1 MKNRRNNLRKRGLA
15 LFLVLAMC
23 FGMLQ
28 ITAFA
33 DEYEQNDDSG
43 LDVQIVTVDH
53 SNDTR
58 DSDSNR
64 SETST
69 EESDPAGEPSEDAD
83 AEESEPSESE
93 TNDGAVNTGDL
104 EDYQTPETPSAP
116 EAPAQPDQG
125 SENDEFDL
133 TQTDRKDQSEG
144 VEVEIGPVTP
154 ETSANPSE
162 SDNQQT
168 GASDENL
175 PSQPEG
181 DQKENSGTPDP
192 SEPSAVT
199 PEDKNWDVF
208 YDKDSDTYRL
218 TFNIKGDAQGDQT
231 IDLTYALHLLNEY
244 AKDIENVE
252 KPEEPMP
259 AVSAEEMERYNAEKA
274 AFDDFYANEI
284 IPFIRDFAADQAFID
299 SHTVEEIV
307 AEYNYWGADIQV
319 PQKPGGSV
327 DKNSPEYQNY
337 LKALEDYNRQ
347 KEANVLQPGDIR
359 KFEIFLKSD
368 SNHIYKYKDGS
379 FTLATPDWTK
389 FPDYSPDP
397 NGNTG
402 FDGQTLPS
410 SPDHVDKADYHLT
423 LRCDPIQ
430 DLLKELG
437 VGSYEAFNG
446 ILSYQETAV
455 KNYLEEKYHK
465 GSYQA
470 NMEQYLLSYY
480 SKDGVTYASID
491 ELVHKNEDAQRELT
505 KTITSGNKWFTI
517 DQEEF
522 VIDAHLEDVQ
532 YNKFYQSLFSFAYG
546 DEADEV
552 LKNGGDSWTDNGYE
566 KALYYYMAH
575 KEVWKETDE
584 YFQQLLDKGIS
595 KESAV
600 LSFLMAVNIDGVM
613 TGNDW
618 QDTLWSWHN
627 TIELEQMD
635 GELKLTKADTDGNTI
650 TTDEAKF
657 QLWRIDKKVTVND
670 DGTETEVPVK
680 MYCTYDKETNSYTFT
695 NVESVLETSGGKLD
709 VLYTLLKDTVYYL
722 QETEAPEGYEKDP
735 RVYVIMDEELCGK
748 TMQECIDE
756 NNQFLTP
763 EEAANQAYAYLGSIS
778 DEKPLEIVFVNAKVQ
793 TPPTP
798 PTPPTPEE
806 PDTPDG
812 DDDDDDD
819 DDTPSNPSEPT
830 PEEPAYN
837 VPEEPTPL
845 APAPEEEVFDEDV
858 PLAEIPVEEEVEI
871 PEEDV
876 PLAEVPQTGDIS
888 AMWYVMSIL
897 SACGLASILAL
908 TGRKKEQE
916 D

>member
-1 MKNRRNNLRKRGLA
+1 MKNRRDNLRKRGLA

-23 FGMLQ
+23 IGMLQ

-208 YDKDSDTYRL
+208 YDKDSDTYQL
-218 TFNIKGDAQGDQT
+218 TFNIKEDAVGDQT
-231 IDLTYALHLLNEY
+231 IDLTYALKLLNDY
-244 AKDIENVE
+244 AETERESEAYQKTQTYNDVKKLLDTINRKGWTEEHTMQQVVDEVNYYIDCGYILGDKLDISQ
-252 KPEEPMP
+252 MP
-259 AVSAEEMERYNAEKA
+259 
-274 AFDDFYANEI
+274 D
-284 IPFIRDFAADQAFID
+284 
-299 SHTVEEIV
+299 
-307 AEYNYWGADIQV
+307 
-319 PQKPGGSV
+319 GSEV
-327 DKNSPEYQNY
+327 YDKLRVN
-337 LKALEDYNRQ
+337 
-347 KEANVLQPGDIR
+347 ANVLEPGDIR
-359 KFEIFLKSD
+359 KFEIFITSD
-368 SNHIYKYKDGS
+368 SGHTYKYKDGS
-379 FTLATPDWTK
+379 FVLATPDMTK
-389 FPDYSPDP
+389 VPDNEITGDLVE
-397 NGNTG
+397 G
-402 FDGQTLPS
+402 FDGQNI
-410 SPDHVDKADYHLT
+410 PDRYLAA
-423 LRCDPIQ
+423 PIQ
-430 DLLKELG
+430 TSVALRADSIIDLLID
-437 VGSYEAFNG
+437 AG
-446 ILSYQETAV
+446 ILNDKSEKFHLNRLKPSEQTKLSSYL
-455 KNYLEEKYHK
+455 KEKYEMDD
-465 GSYQA
+465 A
-470 NMEQYLLSYY
+470 NAALEKYLLDYY
-480 SKDGVTYASID
+480 GEKAGTTYTDLAD
-491 ELVHKNEDAQRELT
+491 LAAKNTEALT
-505 KTITSGNKWFTI
+505 DLTNTATNWSLSLNGSNVKL
-517 DQEEF
+517 DL
-522 VIDAHLEDVQ
+522 DLRDMR
-532 YNKFYQSLFSFAYG
+532 YNKFYQSVLSFVYREGIKTEDFDPVG
-546 DEADEV
+546 DITGNKKGQNED
-552 LKNGGDSWTDNGYE
+552 GSWGYANTMWTYKE
-566 KALYYYMAH
+566 KLDYALVYYMAH
-575 KEVWKETDE
+575 KDAWSEANDMFNSMLAQGLTKEQATWAA
-584 YFQQLLDKGIS
+584 FT
-595 KESAV
+595 
-600 LSFLMAVNIDGVM
+600 MAINIDGELGDDGYQL
-613 TGNDW
+613 T
-618 QDTLWSWHN
+618 QWSWHN

-819 DDTPSNPSEPT
+819 DTPSNPSEPT